1 MDALIFGCTRLTDAL
16 TAALLADGHR
26 LTVLDR
32 DADRLARLHQERA
45 ELALSILHAP
55 EPLMQDYLNQAGI
68 GQAGAFLA
76 LSGDDHANLLV
87 SQIARHIYN
96 IPQVFCRLSD
106 PQLQDFYRGLGLEI
120 IGPDA
125 DSIALIRQR
134 LHGGPAEEGR
144 QE

>member
-1 MDALIFGCTRLTDAL
+1 MDALIFGCTRLTNAL

-32 DADRLARLHQERA
+32 DADRLARLHQERP
-45 ELALSILHAP
+45 EESLAVLHAP
-55 EPLMQDYLNQAGI
+55 EPLMQDYLHQGGI
-68 GQAGAFLA
+68 DRAGAFLA

-106 PQLQDFYRGLGLEI
+106 PQLQQFYRDLGLEI
-120 IGPDA
+120 IGPDT
-125 DSIALIRQR
+125 DSIARIRQH
-134 LHGGPAEEGR
+134 LHGGPAAGETE
-144 QE
+144 